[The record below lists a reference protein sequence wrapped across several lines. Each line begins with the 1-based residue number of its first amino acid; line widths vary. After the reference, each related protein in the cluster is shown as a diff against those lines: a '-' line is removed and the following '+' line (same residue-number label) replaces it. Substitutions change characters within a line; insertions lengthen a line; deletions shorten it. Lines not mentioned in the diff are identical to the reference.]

1 MSEAAPRKFAES
13 KTIQQKILTIFMK
26 MISYANRYQWF
37 ALCLLLMSNLLQ
49 AQITDYQ
56 HLSLQKAIEI
66 GLIQNKKIKIS
77 HLKDEMS
84 ETREKDLKMEKLPDI
99 EFHTSYNQVT
109 NLFQHED
116 GVFAKATKY
125 NIINGMYDF
134 TLSASIPVYMGG
146 KIKNTKK
153 KAAIDTEIS
162 SLKTHLNE
170 RQLKMEIITA
180 FLQIHHLKE
189 QQRLINDK
197 MKEDSV
203 NIKQVK
209 ALKANGVVTVNEVLR
224 TSLQLSNHKMSRT
237 ELDNDIQI
245 AEHKLKTMLSLPEN
259 QEMHAETEDLI
270 SENAEIPYINELTE
284 TALHKNESVEIA
296 NKNLTLK
303 ELDQKITKANYLP
316 KITAGGEYF
325 LKYPNMMF
333 FPPEPYAYR
342 LGMIG
347 INLTYPIENLYKN
360 KYKMQEAK
368 ENITL
373 AQLQI
378 EENEENIRHEV
389 YEAFK
394 KFEETEEKVKI
405 AEEAINQAKENYRI
419 VKTKYA
425 NKLSLITELIDAD
438 NAYLEAQSNLISVK
452 INRQLKYYQLQYT
465 IGNL

>member
-1 MSEAAPRKFAES
+1 MIDYGHLAL
-13 KTIQQKILTIFMK
+13 QQ
-26 MISYANRYQWF
+26 
-37 ALCLLLMSNLLQ
+37 
-49 AQITDYQ
+49 
-56 HLSLQKAIEI
+56 AIEL
-66 GLIQNKKIKIS
+66 GLKNNKNIQIS
-77 HLKDEMS
+77 HLKKEMS
-84 ETREKDLKMEKLPDI
+84 ITKEKDLKMEKLPDI
-99 EFHTSYNQVT
+99 EFHTSYMQVT
-109 NLFQHED
+109 NLYQHQD
-116 GVFAKATKY
+116 GIFNKATTY
-125 NIINGMYDF
+125 NAINGMYDF

-146 KIKNTKK
+146 KIKNTEK

-162 SLKTHLNE
+162 ALKTHMDE
-170 RQLKMEIITA
+170 RQLTMQIITA

-189 QQRLINDK
+189 QQSLISDK

-209 ALKANGVVTVNEVLR
+209 SLKANGVVTVNEVLR
-224 TSLQLSNHKMSRT
+224 TSLQLSNHKMSWT

-245 AEHKLKTMLSLPEN
+245 AEHQLKTILSLPEN
-259 QEMHAETEDLI
+259 QEMHVNTDDLI
-270 SENAEIPYINELTE
+270 SEDASIPYIDELTE
-284 TALHKNESVEIA
+284 TALNKNESVGITH
-296 NKNLTLK
+296 KNLSLK
-303 ELDQKITKANYLP
+303 ELDQKITRANYLP

-347 INLTYPIENLYKN
+347 MNLTYPIENLYKN

-368 ENITL
+368 ESIDL
-373 AQLQI
+373 AKLQI
-378 EENEENIRHEV
+378 EENEEKIRHNV
-389 YEAFK
+389 YEAYK
-394 KFEETEEKVKI
+394 KFEETDQKVKI

-419 VKTKYA
+419 VRTKYA

-438 NAYLEAQSNLISVK
+438 NTYLEAESNLISVK

>member
-1 MSEAAPRKFAES
+1 MNM
-13 KTIQQKILTIFMK
+13 IFN
-26 MISYANRYQWF
+26 ACRYRCI
-37 ALCLLLMSNLLQ
+37 ALCLLLSNFLHSQ
-49 AQITDYQ
+49 MIDYQ
-56 HLSLQKAIEI
+56 HLGLQQAIEI
-66 GLIQNKKIKIS
+66 GLKNNKNIQIS
-77 HLKDEMS
+77 HLKQEMS
-84 ETREKDLKMEKLPDI
+84 VTNEKDLKMEKLPDI

-109 NLFQHED
+109 NLFQYQD
-116 GVFAKATKY
+116 GVFNKPTKY
-125 NIINGMYDF
+125 DAINGMYDF

-146 KIKNTKK
+146 KIKNTEK

-162 SLKTHLNE
+162 TLKTHLDE
-170 RQLKMEIITA
+170 RQLKMEVITA

-189 QQRLINDK
+189 QQSLINDK

-224 TSLQLSNHKMSRT
+224 TSLQLSNHKMSWT

-245 AEHKLKTMLSLPEN
+245 AEHKLKTILSLPEQ
-259 QEMHAETEDLI
+259 QEMHVDTEDLI
-270 SENAEIPYINELTE
+270 SDKAAIPYIEELTE
-284 TALHKNESVEIA
+284 TALNKNESVEITH
-296 NKNLTLK
+296 KNLSLK

-316 KITAGGEYF
+316 KVVAGGEYF

-347 INLTYPIENLYKN
+347 LNLTYPIENLYKN
-360 KYKMQEAK
+360 KYKMQEAR
-368 ENITL
+368 ENIDL
-373 AQLQI
+373 AKLQI
-378 EENEENIRHEV
+378 EENEEKVRHTV
-389 YEAFK
+389 YEAYK
-394 KFEETEEKVKI
+394 KFEETDQKVKI

-419 VKTKYA
+419 VRTKYV

-438 NAYLEAQSNLISVK
+438 NTYLEAESNLISVK

>member
-1 MSEAAPRKFAES
+1 MNM
-13 KTIQQKILTIFMK
+13 IFN
-26 MISYANRYQWF
+26 ACRYQCV
-37 ALCLLLMSNLLQ
+37 ALCLLLSSLSHSQMIDYHHLGLQ
-49 AQITDYQ
+49 Q
-56 HLSLQKAIEI
+56 AIEI
-66 GLIQNKKIKIS
+66 GLKNNKNIRIS
-77 HLKDEMS
+77 HLKQEMS
-84 ETREKDLKMEKLPDI
+84 ATKEKDLKMEKLPDI

-109 NLFQHED
+109 NLFQYQD
-116 GVFAKATKY
+116 GVLGKPTKY
-125 NIINGMYDF
+125 DVINGMYDF

-146 KIKNTKK
+146 KIKNTEK
-153 KAAIDTEIS
+153 KAAIDTQIS
-162 SLKTHLNE
+162 ALRTHLDE
-170 RQLKMEIITA
+170 RQLKMEVITA

-189 QQRLINDK
+189 QQSLINDK

-224 TSLQLSNHKMSRT
+224 TSLQLSNHKMSWT

-245 AEHKLKTMLSLPEN
+245 AEHKLKTILSLPEQ
-259 QEMHAETEDLI
+259 QEMHVDTEDLI
-270 SENAEIPYINELTE
+270 SDKAAIPYIDELTE
-284 TALHKNESVEIA
+284 TALSRNESVEITH
-296 NKNLTLK
+296 KNLSLK
-303 ELDQKITKANYLP
+303 ELDQKLTKANYLP

-347 INLTYPIENLYKN
+347 LNLIYPIENLYKN
-360 KYKMQEAK
+360 KYKMQEAR
-368 ENITL
+368 ENIDL
-373 AQLQI
+373 AKLQI
-378 EENEENIRHEV
+378 EENEEKVKHNV
-389 YEAFK
+389 YEAYK
-394 KFEETEEKVKI
+394 KFEETDQKVKI

-419 VKTKYA
+419 VRTKYA

-438 NAYLEAQSNLISVK
+438 NTYLEAESNLISVK

>member
-1 MSEAAPRKFAES
+1 
-13 KTIQQKILTIFMK
+13 MK
-26 MISYANRYQWF
+26 MIFSTRRNHWI
-37 ALCLLLMSNLLQ
+37 ALCLLLISMSLHSQ
-49 AQITDYQ
+49 VIDYQ
-56 HLSLQKAIEI
+56 HLSLQQALEL
-66 GLIQNKKIKIS
+66 GLKNNKNIQIS
-77 HLKDEMS
+77 HLKQSMS
-84 ETREKDLKMEKLPDI
+84 ETKEKDLKMERLPDI
-99 EFHTSYNQVT
+99 EFHTSYTQVSD
-109 NLFQHED
+109 LFQHEN
-116 GVFAKATKY
+116 GILGKATRY
-125 NIINGMYDF
+125 NVINGMYDF
-134 TLSASIPVYMGG
+134 TLSASIPVFMGG
-146 KIKNTKK
+146 RIKNTEKK
-153 KAAIDTEIS
+153 SSVNTEIS
-162 SLKTHLNE
+162 KLQTHLDERSLKM
-170 RQLKMEIITA
+170 QIITA

-189 QQRLINDK
+189 QQELIAEK

-209 ALKANGVVTVNEVLR
+209 ALKANGVVTFNEVLR
-224 TSLQLSNHKMSRT
+224 TSLQLSNHKMSWT

-245 AEHKLKTMLSLPEN
+245 AEHQLKTILFLPDT

-284 TALHKNESVEIA
+284 TALIKNEYVEITK
-296 NKNLTLK
+296 KNLSLK
-303 ELDQKITKANYLP
+303 ELDQKIVKANYLP

-325 LKYPNMMF
+325 IKYPNMMF

-347 INLTYPIENLYKN
+347 VNLTYPIESLYKN

-368 ENITL
+368 ENVDL
-373 AQLQI
+373 AKLQI
-378 EENEENIRHEV
+378 EEKEESLKHSV
-389 YEAFK
+389 YEAYK
-394 KFEETEEKVKI
+394 KFEETEQKVKI

-438 NAYLEAQSNLISVK
+438 NTYLETQSNLISVK

>member
-1 MSEAAPRKFAES
+1 MN
-13 KTIQQKILTIFMK
+13 IIFN
-26 MISYANRYQWF
+26 ACRYLCI
-37 ALCLLLMSNLLQ
+37 ALCLLLSNFSHSQ
-49 AQITDYQ
+49 MIDYQ
-56 HLSLQKAIEI
+56 HLGLQQAVEI
-66 GLIQNKKIKIS
+66 GLKNNKSIQIS
-77 HLKDEMS
+77 HLKQEMS
-84 ETREKDLKMEKLPDI
+84 VTKEKDLKMEKLPDI
-99 EFHTSYNQVT
+99 EFHTSYTQVT
-109 NLFQHED
+109 NLFQHQN
-116 GVFAKATKY
+116 GVFNKATKY
-125 NIINGMYDF
+125 DAINGMYDF

-146 KIKNTKK
+146 KIKNTEK

-162 SLKTHLNE
+162 ALKTHLDE

-189 QQRLINDK
+189 QQSLINDK

-224 TSLQLSNHKMSRT
+224 TSLQLSNHKMSWT

-245 AEHKLKTMLSLPEN
+245 AEHKLKTILSLPEN
-259 QEMHAETEDLI
+259 QEMHVNTEDLI
-270 SENAEIPYINELTE
+270 SDNAAIPYVDELTE
-284 TALHKNESVEIA
+284 TALNKNESVEITH
-296 NKNLTLK
+296 KNLSLK
-303 ELDQKITKANYLP
+303 ELDQKIIKANYLP

-342 LGMIG
+342 LGMVG
-347 INLTYPIENLYKN
+347 VNLTYPIENLYKN
-360 KYKMQEAK
+360 KYKMQEGK
-368 ENITL
+368 ENIDL
-373 AQLQI
+373 AKLQI
-378 EENEENIRHEV
+378 EENEEKIRHNV
-389 YEAFK
+389 YEAYK
-394 KFEETEEKVKI
+394 KFEETDQKVKI

-419 VKTKYA
+419 VRTKYA

-438 NAYLEAQSNLISVK
+438 NTYLEAESNLISVK

>member
-1 MSEAAPRKFAES
+1 M
-13 KTIQQKILTIFMK
+13 IFD
-26 MISYANRYQWF
+26 ARRYRCI
-37 ALCLLLMSNLLQ
+37 ALCLLLISSFLHSQMIN
-49 AQITDYQ
+49 YQ
-56 HLSLQKAIEI
+56 HLSLQNAVEI
-66 GLIQNKKIKIS
+66 GLKNNKNIQIS
-77 HLKDEMS
+77 HLKNEMS
-84 ETREKDLKMEKLPDI
+84 ETKEKDLKMERLPDI

-109 NLFQHED
+109 NLFQHEN
-116 GVFAKATKY
+116 GVFGKATKY

-146 KIKNTKK
+146 KIKNTEK

-162 SLKTHLNE
+162 SLKTHLDE
-170 RQLKMEIITA
+170 RQLTMEIITA

-189 QQRLINDK
+189 QQGLINDK

-224 TSLQLSNHKMSRT
+224 TSLQLSNHKMSWT

-245 AEHKLKTMLSLPEN
+245 AEHKLKTILSLPEN
-259 QEMHAETEDLI
+259 QEMHVDTEDLI
-270 SENAEIPYINELTE
+270 SEKAEIPYVDELTE
-284 TALHKNESVEIA
+284 TALHKNESVEVA
-296 NKNLTLK
+296 NKNLSLK

-325 LKYPNMMF
+325 IKYPNMMF

-342 LGMIG
+342 LGMLG
-347 INLTYPIENLYKN
+347 VNLTYPIENLYKN

-368 ENITL
+368 ENINL
-373 AQLQI
+373 AKLQI
-378 EENEENIRHEV
+378 EENEENIRHNV
-389 YEAFK
+389 YEAYK
-394 KFEETEEKVKI
+394 KFEETDQNVKI

-419 VKTKYA
+419 VRTKYA

>member
-1 MSEAAPRKFAES
+1 MN
-13 KTIQQKILTIFMK
+13 IILN
-26 MISYANRYQWF
+26 ACRYMCI
-37 ALCLLLMSNLLQ
+37 ALCLLLSSFLHSQM
-49 AQITDYQ
+49 IDYQ
-56 HLSLQKAIEI
+56 HLGLKQAIEI
-66 GLIQNKKIKIS
+66 GLKNNKNIQIS
-77 HLKDEMS
+77 HLKQEMS
-84 ETREKDLKMEKLPDI
+84 VTKEKDLKMEKLPDI

-109 NLFQHED
+109 NLFQHQN
-116 GVFAKATKY
+116 GVFNKATKY
-125 NIINGMYDF
+125 DVINGMYDF

-146 KIKNTKK
+146 KIKNTEK

-162 SLKTHLNE
+162 ALKTHLDE
-170 RQLKMEIITA
+170 RQLKMTIITA

-189 QQRLINDK
+189 QQSLINDK

-224 TSLQLSNHKMSRT
+224 TSLQLSNHKMSWT

-245 AEHKLKTMLSLPEN
+245 AEHKLKTILSLPEN
-259 QEMHAETEDLI
+259 QEIHVNTEDLI
-270 SENAEIPYINELTE
+270 SDNVAIPYVDELTE
-284 TALHKNESVEIA
+284 TALNKNESVEITH
-296 NKNLTLK
+296 KNLSLK

-342 LGMIG
+342 LGMVG
-347 INLTYPIENLYKN
+347 VNLTYPIENLYKN
-360 KYKMQEAK
+360 KYRMQEAR
-368 ENITL
+368 ENIDL
-373 AQLQI
+373 AKLQI
-378 EENEENIRHEV
+378 EENEENVRHNV
-389 YEAFK
+389 YEAYK
-394 KFEETEEKVKI
+394 KFEETDQKVKI

-419 VKTKYA
+419 VRTKYA

-438 NAYLEAQSNLISVK
+438 NTYLEAESNLISVK

>member
-1 MSEAAPRKFAES
+1 MN
-13 KTIQQKILTIFMK
+13 IIFN
-26 MISYANRYQWF
+26 ACRYLCI
-37 ALCLLLMSNLLQ
+37 ALCLLLSNFSHSQ
-49 AQITDYQ
+49 MIDYQ
-56 HLSLQKAIEI
+56 HLGLQQAVEI
-66 GLIQNKKIKIS
+66 GLKNNKSIQIS
-77 HLKDEMS
+77 HLKQEMS
-84 ETREKDLKMEKLPDI
+84 VTKEKDLKMEKLPDI

-109 NLFQHED
+109 NLFQHQN
-116 GVFAKATKY
+116 GVFNKATKY
-125 NIINGMYDF
+125 DAINGMYDF

-146 KIKNTKK
+146 KIKNTEK

-162 SLKTHLNE
+162 ALKTHLDE

-189 QQRLINDK
+189 QQSLINDK

-224 TSLQLSNHKMSRT
+224 TSLQLSNHKMSWT

-245 AEHKLKTMLSLPEN
+245 AEHKLKTILSLPEN
-259 QEMHAETEDLI
+259 QEMHVNTEDLI
-270 SENAEIPYINELTE
+270 SDNAAIPYVDELTE
-284 TALHKNESVEIA
+284 TALNKNESVEITH
-296 NKNLTLK
+296 KNLSLK
-303 ELDQKITKANYLP
+303 ELDQKIIKANYLP

-342 LGMIG
+342 LGMVG
-347 INLTYPIENLYKN
+347 VNLTYPIENLYKN
-360 KYKMQEAK
+360 KYKMQEGK
-368 ENITL
+368 ENIDL
-373 AQLQI
+373 AKLQI
-378 EENEENIRHEV
+378 EENEEKIRHNV
-389 YEAFK
+389 YEAYK
-394 KFEETEEKVKI
+394 KFEETDQKVKI

-419 VKTKYA
+419 VRTKYA

-438 NAYLEAQSNLISVK
+438 NTYLEAESNLISVK

>member
-1 MSEAAPRKFAES
+1 
-13 KTIQQKILTIFMK
+13 
-26 MISYANRYQWF
+26 MI
-37 ALCLLLMSNLLQ
+37 
-49 AQITDYQ
+49 DYRR
-56 HLSLQKAIEI
+56 LSLQKAIDI
-66 GLIQNKKIKIS
+66 GLQHNKNIQIS
-77 HLKDEMS
+77 HLKKEMAV
-84 ETREKDLKMEKLPDI
+84 TREKDLAMEKLPDI

-109 NLFQHED
+109 NLFQHQN
-116 GVFAKATKY
+116 GFFNKATKY
-125 NIINGMYDF
+125 DVINGMYDF

-146 KIKNTKK
+146 KIRNTEK
-153 KAAIDTEIS
+153 KATIDTEIS
-162 SLKTHLNE
+162 ALKTHQDE

-189 QQRLINDK
+189 QQSLIVDK
-197 MKEDSV
+197 MKEDSI

-224 TSLQLSNHKMSRT
+224 TSLQLSNHTMSWT

-245 AEHKLKTMLSLPEN
+245 AEHQLKTILSLPET
-259 QEMHAETEDLI
+259 QEMHADTEDLI
-270 SENAEIPYINELTE
+270 SEKATIPYIDELTE
-284 TALHKNESVEIA
+284 TAFNKNESVEMTH
-296 NKNLTLK
+296 KNLSLK

-325 LKYPNMMF
+325 IKYPNMMF

-342 LGMIG
+342 LGMLG
-347 INLTYPIENLYKN
+347 VHLTYPIENLYKN
-360 KYKMQEAK
+360 KYKMQEAR
-368 ENITL
+368 ENIDL
-373 AQLQI
+373 ARLQI
-378 EENEENIRHEV
+378 EENDEKIRHSV
-389 YEAFK
+389 YEAYK
-394 KFEETEEKVKI
+394 KFEETDQKVKI

-438 NAYLEAQSNLISVK
+438 NAYLEAESNLISVK

>member
-1 MSEAAPRKFAES
+1 MN
-13 KTIQQKILTIFMK
+13 IIFN
-26 MISYANRYQWF
+26 ACRYLCI
-37 ALCLLLMSNLLQ
+37 ALCLLLSNFSHSQ
-49 AQITDYQ
+49 MIDYQ
-56 HLSLQKAIEI
+56 HLGLQQAVEI
-66 GLIQNKKIKIS
+66 GLKNNKSIQIS
-77 HLKDEMS
+77 HLKQEMS
-84 ETREKDLKMEKLPDI
+84 VTKEKDLKMEKLPDI
-99 EFHTSYNQVT
+99 EFHTSYTQVT
-109 NLFQHED
+109 NLFQHQN
-116 GVFAKATKY
+116 GVFNKATKY
-125 NIINGMYDF
+125 DAINGMYDF

-146 KIKNTKK
+146 KIKNTEK

-162 SLKTHLNE
+162 ALRTHLDE

-189 QQRLINDK
+189 QQSLINDK

-224 TSLQLSNHKMSRT
+224 TSLQLSNHKMSWT

-245 AEHKLKTMLSLPEN
+245 AEHKLKTILSLPEN
-259 QEMHAETEDLI
+259 QEMHVNTEDLI
-270 SENAEIPYINELTE
+270 SDNAAIPYVDELTE
-284 TALHKNESVEIA
+284 TALNKNESVEITH
-296 NKNLTLK
+296 KNLSLK
-303 ELDQKITKANYLP
+303 ELDQKIIKANYLP

-342 LGMIG
+342 LGMVG
-347 INLTYPIENLYKN
+347 VNLTYPIENLYKN
-360 KYKMQEAK
+360 KYKMQEGK
-368 ENITL
+368 ENIDL
-373 AQLQI
+373 AKLQI
-378 EENEENIRHEV
+378 EENEEKIRHNV
-389 YEAFK
+389 YEAYK
-394 KFEETEEKVKI
+394 KFEETNQKVTI

-419 VKTKYA
+419 VRTKYA

-438 NAYLEAQSNLISVK
+438 NTYLEAESNLISVK

>member
-1 MSEAAPRKFAES
+1 M
-13 KTIQQKILTIFMK
+13 
-26 MISYANRYQWF
+26 
-37 ALCLLLMSNLLQ
+37 
-49 AQITDYQ
+49 TDYQ
-56 HLSLQKAIEI
+56 HLGLQQAVEI
-66 GLIQNKKIKIS
+66 GLKNNKNIQIS
-77 HLKDEMS
+77 HLKQEMS
-84 ETREKDLKMEKLPDI
+84 ATKEKDLKMEKLPDI
-99 EFHTSYNQVT
+99 EFHTSYTQVT
-109 NLFQHED
+109 NLYQHQN
-116 GVFAKATKY
+116 GVFNKATKY
-125 NIINGMYDF
+125 DAINGMYDF

-146 KIKNTKK
+146 KIKNTEK

-162 SLKTHLNE
+162 ALRTHLDE
-170 RQLKMEIITA
+170 RQLTMEIITA

-189 QQRLINDK
+189 QQGLINDK

-224 TSLQLSNHKMSRT
+224 TSLQLSNHKMSWT

-245 AEHKLKTMLSLPEN
+245 AEHKLKTILSLPED
-259 QEMHAETEDLI
+259 QEMHVNTEDLI
-270 SENAEIPYINELTE
+270 SDNATIPYIDELTE
-284 TALHKNESVEIA
+284 TALHKNESVDITH
-296 NKNLTLK
+296 KNLSLK

-347 INLTYPIENLYKN
+347 VNLTYPIENLYKN

-368 ENITL
+368 ENIDL
-373 AQLQI
+373 AKLQI
-378 EENEENIRHEV
+378 EENEEKIRHNV
-389 YEAFK
+389 YEAYK
-394 KFEETEEKVKI
+394 KFEETDQKVKI
-405 AEEAINQAKENYRI
+405 AEEAIDQAKENYRI
-419 VKTKYA
+419 VRTKYA

-438 NAYLEAQSNLISVK
+438 NTYLEAESNLISVK

>member
-1 MSEAAPRKFAES
+1 
-13 KTIQQKILTIFMK
+13 
-26 MISYANRYQWF
+26 MI
-37 ALCLLLMSNLLQ
+37 
-49 AQITDYQ
+49 DYQ
-56 HLSLQKAIEI
+56 HLGLQQAIEI
-66 GLIQNKKIKIS
+66 GLKNNKNIQIS
-77 HLKDEMS
+77 HLKQEMS
-84 ETREKDLKMEKLPDI
+84 VTKEKDLKMEKLPDI

-109 NLFQHED
+109 NLFQHQN
-116 GVFAKATKY
+116 GVFNKATKY
-125 NIINGMYDF
+125 GVINGMYDF

-146 KIKNTKK
+146 KIKNTEK

-162 SLKTHLNE
+162 ALKTHLDE
-170 RQLKMEIITA
+170 RQLKMTIITA

-189 QQRLINDK
+189 QQSLINDK

-224 TSLQLSNHKMSRT
+224 TSLQLSNHKMSWT
-237 ELDNDIQI
+237 ELDNNIQI
-245 AEHKLKTMLSLPEN
+245 AEHKLKTILSLSEN
-259 QEMHAETEDLI
+259 QEIHVNTEDLI
-270 SENAEIPYINELTE
+270 SDNVAIPYVDELTE
-284 TALHKNESVEIA
+284 TALNKNESVEITH
-296 NKNLTLK
+296 KNLSLK

-342 LGMIG
+342 LGMVG

-360 KYKMQEAK
+360 KYRMQEAR
-368 ENITL
+368 ENIDL
-373 AQLQI
+373 AKLQI
-378 EENEENIRHEV
+378 EENEENVRHNV
-389 YEAFK
+389 YEAYK
-394 KFEETEEKVKI
+394 KFEETDQKVKI
-405 AEEAINQAKENYRI
+405 AEEAIKQAKENYRI
-419 VKTKYA
+419 VRTKYA

-438 NAYLEAQSNLISVK
+438 NAYLEAESNLISVK

>member
-1 MSEAAPRKFAES
+1 MN
-13 KTIQQKILTIFMK
+13 IILN
-26 MISYANRYQWF
+26 ACRYMCI
-37 ALCLLLMSNLLQ
+37 ALCLLLSSFLHSQM
-49 AQITDYQ
+49 IDYQ
-56 HLSLQKAIEI
+56 HLGLQQAVEI
-66 GLIQNKKIKIS
+66 GLKNNKNIQIS
-77 HLKDEMS
+77 HLKQEMS
-84 ETREKDLKMEKLPDI
+84 VTKEKDLKMEKLPDI

-109 NLFQHED
+109 NLFQHQN
-116 GVFAKATKY
+116 GVFNKATKY
-125 NIINGMYDF
+125 DVINGMYDF

-146 KIKNTKK
+146 KIKNTER

-162 SLKTHLNE
+162 ALKTHLDE
-170 RQLKMEIITA
+170 RQHKMTIITA

-189 QQRLINDK
+189 QQSLINDK

-224 TSLQLSNHKMSRT
+224 TSLQLSNHKMSWT

-245 AEHKLKTMLSLPEN
+245 AEHKLKTILSLPEN
-259 QEMHAETEDLI
+259 QEMHVNTEDLI
-270 SENAEIPYINELTE
+270 SDNAAIPYIDEFTE
-284 TALHKNESVEIA
+284 TALNKNESVEITH
-296 NKNLTLK
+296 KNLSLK

-347 INLTYPIENLYKN
+347 VNLTYPIENLYKN
-360 KYKMQEAK
+360 KYRMQEAR
-368 ENITL
+368 ENIDL
-373 AQLQI
+373 AKLQI
-378 EENEENIRHEV
+378 EENEENVRHNV
-389 YEAFK
+389 YEAYK
-394 KFEETEEKVKI
+394 KFEETDQKVKI
-405 AEEAINQAKENYRI
+405 AEEAIKQAKENYRI
-419 VKTKYA
+419 VRTKYA

-438 NAYLEAQSNLISVK
+438 NAYLEAESNLISVK

>member
-1 MSEAAPRKFAES
+1 MNM
-13 KTIQQKILTIFMK
+13 IFN
-26 MISYANRYQWF
+26 ACRYQCI
-37 ALCLLLMSNLLQ
+37 ALCLLLSNFFN
-49 AQITDYQ
+49 AQMIDYQ
-56 HLSLQKAIEI
+56 HLGLQQAIEI
-66 GLIQNKKIKIS
+66 GLKNNKNIQIS
-77 HLKDEMS
+77 HLKQEMS
-84 ETREKDLKMEKLPDI
+84 ATKEKDLTMEKLPDV
-99 EFHTSYNQVT
+99 EFHTSYTQVT
-109 NLFQHED
+109 NLFQYQD
-116 GVFAKATKY
+116 GVFSKPTKY
-125 NIINGMYDF
+125 DAINGMYDF

-146 KIKNTKK
+146 KIKNTEK

-162 SLKTHLNE
+162 TLRTHLDE
-170 RQLKMEIITA
+170 RLLKMEIITA

-189 QQRLINDK
+189 QQILINDK

-224 TSLQLSNHKMSRT
+224 TSLQLSNHKMSWT

-245 AEHKLKTMLSLPEN
+245 AEHKLKTILSLPES
-259 QEMHAETEDLI
+259 QEMHVDTEDLI
-270 SENAEIPYINELTE
+270 SDKAAIPYINDLTE
-284 TALHKNESVEIA
+284 TALNKNESVGITH
-296 NKNLTLK
+296 KNLSLK

-342 LGMIG
+342 LGMLG
-347 INLTYPIENLYKN
+347 VNLTYPIENLYKN

-368 ENITL
+368 ENINL
-373 AQLQI
+373 AKLQI
-378 EENEENIRHEV
+378 EENEEKIRHNV
-389 YEAFK
+389 YEAYK
-394 KFEETEEKVKI
+394 KFEETDQKVKI

-419 VKTKYA
+419 VRTKYA

-438 NAYLEAQSNLISVK
+438 NTYLEAESNLISVK

>member
-1 MSEAAPRKFAES
+1 M
-13 KTIQQKILTIFMK
+13 ILN
-26 MISYANRYQWF
+26 ACRYQCI
-37 ALCLLLMSNLLQ
+37 ALCLVLSSFFH
-49 AQITDYQ
+49 AQMTDYQ
-56 HLSLQKAIEI
+56 HLSLEQAIEI
-66 GLIQNKKIKIS
+66 DLKNNKNIQIS
-77 HLKDEMS
+77 HLKQEMS
-84 ETREKDLKMEKLPDI
+84 ATKEKDLKMEKLPDI
-99 EFHTSYNQVT
+99 EFHTSYTQVT
-109 NLFQHED
+109 NLYQHQD
-116 GVFAKATKY
+116 GVFNKATKY
-125 NIINGMYDF
+125 DAINGMYDF
-134 TLSASIPVYMGG
+134 TLSASIPLYMGG
-146 KIKNTKK
+146 KIRNTEK

-162 SLKTHLNE
+162 ALKTHLDE

-189 QQRLINDK
+189 QQNLINDK

-203 NIKQVK
+203 NIRQVK
-209 ALKANGVVTVNEVLR
+209 TLKANGVVTVNEVLR
-224 TSLQLSNHKMSRT
+224 TSLQLSNHTMSRT

-245 AEHKLKTMLSLPEN
+245 AEHKLKTILSLPEN
-259 QEMHAETEDLI
+259 QEMHVNTGDLI
-270 SENAEIPYINELTE
+270 SDQTAIPYIDELTE
-284 TALHKNESVEIA
+284 TALRKNESVEITH
-296 NKNLTLK
+296 KNLSLK
-303 ELDQKITKANYLP
+303 ELDQKITKADYLP

-347 INLTYPIENLYKN
+347 MNLTYPIENLYKN
-360 KYKMQEAK
+360 KYRMQEAR
-368 ENITL
+368 ENINL

-378 EENEENIRHEV
+378 EENEEKIRHNV
-389 YEAFK
+389 YEAYK
-394 KFEETEEKVKI
+394 KFEETGQKVKI

-438 NAYLEAQSNLISVK
+438 NTYLEAESNLISVK

>member
-1 MSEAAPRKFAES
+1 MN
-13 KTIQQKILTIFMK
+13 IIFN
-26 MISYANRYQWF
+26 ACRYLCI
-37 ALCLLLMSNLLQ
+37 ALCLLLSNFSHSQ
-49 AQITDYQ
+49 MIDYQ
-56 HLSLQKAIEI
+56 HLGLQQAVEI
-66 GLIQNKKIKIS
+66 GLKNNKSIQIS
-77 HLKDEMS
+77 HLKQEMS
-84 ETREKDLKMEKLPDI
+84 VTKEKDLKMEKLPDI
-99 EFHTSYNQVT
+99 EFHTSYTQVT
-109 NLFQHED
+109 NLFQHQN
-116 GVFAKATKY
+116 GVFNKATKY
-125 NIINGMYDF
+125 DAINGMYDF

-146 KIKNTKK
+146 KIKNTEK

-162 SLKTHLNE
+162 ALKTHLDE

-189 QQRLINDK
+189 QQSLINDK

-224 TSLQLSNHKMSRT
+224 TSLQLSNHKMSWT

-245 AEHKLKTMLSLPEN
+245 AEHKLKTILSLPEN
-259 QEMHAETEDLI
+259 QEMHVNTEDLI
-270 SENAEIPYINELTE
+270 SDNAAIPYVDELTE
-284 TALHKNESVEIA
+284 TALNKNESVEITH
-296 NKNLTLK
+296 KNLSLK
-303 ELDQKITKANYLP
+303 ELDQKIIKANYLP

-342 LGMIG
+342 LGMVG
-347 INLTYPIENLYKN
+347 VNLTYPIENLYKN
-360 KYKMQEAK
+360 KYKMQEGK
-368 ENITL
+368 ENIDL
-373 AQLQI
+373 AKLQI
-378 EENEENIRHEV
+378 EENEEKIRHNV
-389 YEAFK
+389 YEAYK
-394 KFEETEEKVKI
+394 KFEETDQKVKI

-419 VKTKYA
+419 VRTKYV

-438 NAYLEAQSNLISVK
+438 NTYLEAESNLISVK